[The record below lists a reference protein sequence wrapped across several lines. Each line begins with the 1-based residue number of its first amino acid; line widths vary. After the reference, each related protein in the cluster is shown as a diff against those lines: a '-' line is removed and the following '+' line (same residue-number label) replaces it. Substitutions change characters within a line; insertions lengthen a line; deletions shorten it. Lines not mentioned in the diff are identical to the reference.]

1 MSLLLDTHVLLWF
14 VLDEPRLSKTA
25 RTRIIESDDAVF
37 ISPASLWEVAI
48 KIGLGKYSIPGPF
61 EEFWTHQMSLNSFSL
76 LPISLAHTARVIDLH
91 PVHRDPFDRLL
102 VAQAL
107 EESIPIVS
115 GDAILDE
122 YGVVRI
128 W

>member
-48 KIGLGKYSIPGPF
+48 KIGLGKYSIPEPF
-61 EEFWTHQMSLNSFSL
+61 EEF
-76 LPISLAHTARVIDLH
+76 
-91 PVHRDPFDRLL
+91 
-102 VAQAL
+102 
-107 EESIPIVS
+107 
-115 GDAILDE
+115 
-122 YGVVRI
+122 
-128 W
+128 